1 MIRVPSFGRSLNVLG
16 GLTML
21 THLVIRNFAIIEHL
35 EIPVRAGFTVL
46 TGETGAGK
54 SIIID
59 ALNLLLGGRATTEVI
74 RTDEDE
80 AVVQGV
86 FEPGKAT
93 AERLRERLGEQ
104 GIEFEGQLIIRRIVS
119 RAGRNK
125 VFINGSLTTVT
136 NLADIA
142 RGLVDISGQHEHYS
156 LLRPEEHIGLLDA
169 FANLSGDV
177 EAMSEAYREVNAIRR
192 ELKAMR
198 ENVRDRLHRADFLRF
213 QLVEIDA
220 AELEPGEEEEL
231 EGEVDRLRY
240 AEKINDAVRS
250 AVRHTYA
257 DNDSAVERLGEAVD
271 ALKRASQYDPRLES
285 LAQRLEEARIAA
297 EEAARDLQDQDLD
310 VDNDPNRL
318 DSVIERLEVIK
329 KLRRKYGHD
338 IPAILEN
345 AAQMRE
351 ELHRLDNAE
360 EHGQELEARLEKT
373 RQKAWV
379 IARKLSQARREAAV
393 ELRRRVEAELGDLN
407 MARTQFVAHFTPAD
421 LPPARASEADES
433 ITLDARG
440 FDRLEFLL
448 APNVGEEPRP
458 MAKIASGGELS
469 RIMLAIKTVL
479 AERDAIDTYVFDE
492 VDTGIG
498 GATADVVGQKIQN
511 ASRDHQVLCITHL
524 ASIASRSDH
533 HYLVEKMLVDERTQS
548 IIRPLS
554 DEERIEE
561 IARML
566 GGARVTTTTRDA
578 ARELLTQ
585 QVR

>member
-1 MIRVPSFGRSLNVLG
+1 
-16 GLTML
+16 ML

-35 EIPVRAGFTVL
+35 EIPVRPGFTVL

-59 ALNLLLGGRATTEVI
+59 ALNLLLGGRASTEVI

-80 AVVQGV
+80 AIVQGV
-86 FEPGKAT
+86 FEPSAIT
-93 AERLRERLGEQ
+93 AERLRQRLAEQ
-104 GIEFEGQLIIRRIVS
+104 GIDFEGQLIIRRILS
-119 RAGRNK
+119 RSGRNK
-125 VFINGSLTTVT
+125 VFVNGSLTTLA
-136 NLADIA
+136 NLASLA

-156 LLRPEEHIGLLDA
+156 LLRADEHIGLLDA
-169 FANLSGDV
+169 FAGLSEQVATMG
-177 EAMSEAYREVNAIRR
+177 AAYSQVNTLKR
-192 ELKAMR
+192 ELKALH

-220 AELEPGEEEEL
+220 AELEPGEEEKHEA
-231 EGEVDRLRY
+231 EVDRLRY

-250 AVRHTYA
+250 ALRHTYA
-257 DNDSAVERLGEAVD
+257 GQDSAVERLGEAVD
-271 ALKRASQYDPRLES
+271 ALKRAARYDTRLEG
-285 LAQRLEEARIAA
+285 LAQRLDEARIAA
-297 EEAARDLQDQDLD
+297 EETARDLQDQDLD
-310 VDNDPNRL
+310 IDADPGRL
-318 DSVIERLEVIK
+318 DTVIERLEVIK
-329 KLRRKYGHD
+329 KLRQKYGQD

-345 AAQMRE
+345 AAHMRE

-360 EHGQELEARLEKT
+360 EHGHELEARLEKA

-407 MARTQFVAHFTPAD
+407 MARTQFVPHFSPAE
-421 LPPARASEADES
+421 LPPTQASEADAA

-479 AERDAIDTYVFDE
+479 AERDTIDTYVFDE

-498 GATADVVGQKIQN
+498 GATADVVGAKIQH
-511 ASRDHQVLCITHL
+511 AARDHQVLCITHL

-533 HYLVEKMLVDERTQS
+533 HYVVEKMLVDERTQS

-554 DEERIEE
+554 EEERIDEV
-561 IARML
+561 ARML

-585 QVR
+585 QAR